1 MRVNENV
8 AALSMQQILFKD
20 RSMINSNQKIKISKV
35 EEDARSFAINEKME
49 SQIRDFVKAEGNSCD
64 EETSLNE
71 AITTMQ
77 DITGILEDM
86 QEILQTIQDKMSL
99 NDDYNVV
106 STRYTELINNFD
118 DVSNSEIFDSKW
130 FKNGLML
137 NREITSSYF
146 NTCDIDQIKELARS
160 YQSKIDELEG
170 INHKFK
176 KEIDTG
182 QGQVNEANFNAAKY
196 HVQNIATAE
205 EIVGK
210 TKKMLLH
217 ETKEA
222 MLSQANQK
230 PEQVISL
237 LE

>member
-8 AALSMQQILFKD
+8 AALNMQQILFRHK
-20 RSMINSNQKIKISKV
+20 SAVNSNQKIRISKN
-35 EEDARSFAINEKME
+35 EENARSFAINEKME

-77 DITGILEDM
+77 DIAGILGDM
-86 QEILQTIQDKMSL
+86 QEILQTIHNEMSL

-106 STRYTELINNFD
+106 STRYTELINNFA

-182 QGQVNEANFNAAKY
+182 QVNEANFNAAKY

>member
-8 AALSMQQILFKD
+8 AALNMHQMLIKGK
-20 RSMINSNQKIKISKV
+20 SMINSNQKIKISRN
-35 EEDARSFAINEKME
+35 EESVKNFAINEKMK
-49 SQIRDFVKAEGNSCD
+49 SQIRDFIKAEGNSCD

-77 DITGILEDM
+77 DITGILGDM
-86 QEILQTIQDKMSL
+86 QEILQTIQSKMSL
-99 NDDYNVV
+99 KDDCSTV
-106 STRYTELINNFD
+106 SNRYTELVNNFV
-118 DVSNSEIFDSKW
+118 DVSNSEIFNSKW
-130 FKNGLML
+130 FKSGLML
-137 NREITSSYF
+137 NHEINSKDF

-160 YQSKIDELEG
+160 YQRKIEELEE
-170 INHKFK
+170 INSKFK

-182 QGQVNEANFNAAKY
+182 QVDEANFNAAKY

-210 TKKMLLH
+210 TKKLLLH
-217 ETKEA
+217 ETKKA

>member
-8 AALSMQQILFKD
+8 AALSMQQILFRD
-20 RSMINSNQKIKISKV
+20 RSMVNLNQRLKISKN
-35 EEDARSFAINEKME
+35 EEDARSFAINEKMK

-77 DITGILEDM
+77 DITGILGDM

-99 NDDYNVV
+99 NDDYNAV
-106 STRYTELINNFD
+106 STRYTELINNFA

-137 NREITSSYF
+137 NREINSSYF

-160 YQSKIDELEG
+160 YQSKIDELEELSRE
-170 INHKFK
+170 FR
-176 KEIDTG
+176 KEVDT
-182 QGQVNEANFNAAKY
+182 GQVNEANFDAAKY

-210 TKKMLLH
+210 TQKLLLH

-230 PEQVISL
+230 PEQVINL
-237 LE
+237 LK